1 MFLQWRKEDGLL
13 MTLTLE
19 NPSDGESLVMSIW
32 QEKRGLVFT
41 CFETSSNFPTTLF
54 FSVIRRFVDCGI
66 VDLLSCFE
74 F

>member
-1 MFLQWRKEDGLL
+1 

-41 CFETSSNFPTTLF
+41 CFETSSNFP
-54 FSVIRRFVDCGI
+54 
-66 VDLLSCFE
+66 SCVKKIDF
-74 F
+74 